1 MPTLELIGL
10 GVLGALA
17 WLWYDSVHV
26 RDIGIRAAKAAC
38 RADELLLLDD
48 TVAIASLS
56 LARDDE
62 GRLRLRRAYGF
73 DYSDTGDNRRPGS
86 VTMLGHSVEWLH
98 LRPHLYVVPKAESS
112 NETLH

>member
-1 MPTLELIGL
+1 MPTLELFGIIL
-10 GVLGALA
+10 LGALA

-26 RDIGIRAAKAAC
+26 RDIGIHAAKAAC
-38 RADELLLLDD
+38 AADDLQLLDD

-73 DYSDTGDNRRPGS
+73 DFSDNGNNRRRGS
-86 VTMLGHSVEWLH
+86 LVMLGEDVLVINTGLRLVATSPALH
-98 LRPHLYVVPKAESS
+98 
-112 NETLH
+112 

>member
-1 MPTLELIGL
+1 MTLELIGL
-10 GVLGALA
+10 ALFGALA

-26 RDIGIRAAKAAC
+26 RELGLRAARRAC
-38 RADELLLLDD
+38 EAEDLQLLDD

-73 DYSDTGDNRRPGS
+73 DFSDTGNNRRRGS
-86 VTMLGHSVEWLH
+86 IVMLGEDVLVINTG
-98 LRPHLYVVPKAESS
+98 LRLVSS
-112 NETLH
+112 SPTLH

>member
-1 MPTLELIGL
+1 MPTLELFGI
-10 GVLGALA
+10 VLLAGLA

-26 RDIGIRAAKAAC
+26 REIGVRAARAAC
-38 RADELLLLDD
+38 AADELQLLDD

-73 DYSDTGDNRRPGS
+73 DFSDNGNNRRRGS
-86 VTMLGHSVEWLH
+86 LVMLGADVLVINTG
-98 LRPHLYVVPKAESS
+98 LRLVPASP
-112 NETLH
+112 TLH

>member
-1 MPTLELIGL
+1 MTLELFGL
-10 GVLGALA
+10 ALFGALA

-26 RDIGIRAAKAAC
+26 RELGLRAARRAC
-38 RADELLLLDD
+38 EAEDLQLLDD

-73 DYSDTGDNRRPGS
+73 DFSDTGNNRRRGS
-86 VTMLGHSVEWLH
+86 IVMLGEDVLVINTG
-98 LRPHLYVVPKAESS
+98 LRLVSS
-112 NETLH
+112 SPTLH

>member
-1 MPTLELIGL
+1 MPTLELFGITL
-10 GVLGALA
+10 LAALA

-26 RDIGIRAAKAAC
+26 REIGVRAARAAC
-38 RADELLLLDD
+38 AADELQLLDD

-73 DYSDTGDNRRPGS
+73 DFSDNGNNRRRGS
-86 VTMLGHSVEWLH
+86 LVMLGEDVLVINTG
-98 LRPHLYVVPKAESS
+98 LRLVATSP
-112 NETLH
+112 TLH

>member
-1 MPTLELIGL
+1 MPTLELFGIAL
-10 GVLGALA
+10 LAALA

-26 RDIGIRAAKAAC
+26 REIGVRAARAAC
-38 RADELLLLDD
+38 AADELQLLDD

-73 DYSDTGDNRRPGS
+73 DFSNNGNNRRRGS
-86 VTMLGHSVEWLH
+86 LVMLGEDVLVINTGLRLVATSPALH
-98 LRPHLYVVPKAESS
+98 
-112 NETLH
+112 